1 MADNIEIFEE
11 FFDFVKNSENIQD
24 VVKEWGGIQFTVPS
38 FIGEYRNRAI
48 YAEYLKLDPL
58 LGEKIKYLRLSRDFR
73 VSSSTI
79 RKVIQAQKGE
89 VGLFA
94 VGGLFEGADDET
106 V

>member
-11 FFDFVKNSENIQD
+11 FYDFVKKSESIEA

-38 FIGEYRNRAI
+38 FIGEYRDRAI
-48 YAEYLKLDPL
+48 YEEYLKLDPT

-73 VSSSTI
+73 VSSSKI

-94 VGGLFEGADDET
+94 VGGLFEGADDDL
-106 V
+106 